1 MSICIWRMIQK
12 RMFYALAISPVLMA
26 VMASSVVTAQVNPG
40 RTDFAF
46 MKTVYAGNWGPW
58 SEWQYCPGERNNVV
72 GVRIRAE
79 ERFVGDNTGIN
90 AFEFICQKGERIKP
104 HGGHWGVWSE
114 GDRCG
119 ADQQL
124 YAFVL
129 YSIKPAGDHDDYG
142 AYGLKY
148 TCVTAQGVAGVSD
161 SGKINPC
168 KTHLNPCPSWDRY
181 NKQSDHHVGQ
191 VTGEHNG
198 QHFAICGLRVRVEKP
213 QGDGDDT
220 ALNGLELAYCNFT
233 LGDEFL
239 TMKVANNE
247 RFAVR
252 YGNRIS
258 IDTDGDGVLDKNQFF
273 GDGNSEDEYL
283 FGDWD
288 GNGTDDVAIRR
299 GNQILMDTNADGQH
313 DSDQRFGNGDEEY
326 LVGNW
331 DGIGGD
337 NIAIRR
343 GNHILFE
350 TNGDGQH
357 DSDQRFGNGDEE
369 YLVGNWDGIGGD
381 NIAIRRGNHIL
392 FETNGDGQHDSDQRF
407 GNGYEQYLV
416 GNWDGVG
423 GDNIA
428 IRVGNQVLMD
438 TNGDGAHDLN
448 LNITVSQDL

>member
-12 RMFYALAISPVLMA
+12 RMFYAFAISPVLVA
-26 VMASSVVTAQVNPG
+26 VMASPAVTAQVNPG
-40 RTDFAF
+40 RTDFVF
-46 MKTVYAGNWGPW
+46 TKTVYAGNWGPW
-58 SEWQYCPGERNNVV
+58 SAWQFCPGEGNNVV
-72 GVRIRAE
+72 GVRVRIE
-79 ERFVGDNTGIN
+79 ERFWGDNTGIN

-104 HGGHWGVWSE
+104 HGGHWGVWAE
-114 GDRCG
+114 GDRCLT
-119 ADQQL
+119 DQQL
-124 YAFVL
+124 YLFQL
-129 YSIKPAGDHDDYG
+129 SSIKPAGGHDDYG
-142 AYGLKY
+142 AFGFGYE
-148 TCVTAQGVAGVSD
+148 CVAAQGGAGMSD
-161 SGKINPC
+161 SAKIGPC
-168 KTHLNPCPSWDRY
+168 KTHIHPCPSWDRY
-181 NKQSDHHVGQ
+181 KSSDGHFGE

-198 QHFAICGLRVRVEKP
+198 QHFAICGLRVRVEEP

-239 TMKVANNE
+239 TMKVANEE

-273 GDGNSEDEYL
+273 GNGNSEDEYL

-299 GNQILMDTNADGQH
+299 GNQILVD
-313 DSDQRFGNGDEEY
+313 
-326 LVGNW
+326 
-331 DGIGGD
+331 
-337 NIAIRR
+337 
-343 GNHILFE
+343 

-357 DSDQRFGNGDEE
+357 DSDQRFGNGNEE

-428 IRVGNQVLMD
+428 IRVRNQVLMD
-438 TNGDGAHDLN
+438 TNGDGAHDLD
-448 LNITVSQDL
+448 LNIVVSQDL